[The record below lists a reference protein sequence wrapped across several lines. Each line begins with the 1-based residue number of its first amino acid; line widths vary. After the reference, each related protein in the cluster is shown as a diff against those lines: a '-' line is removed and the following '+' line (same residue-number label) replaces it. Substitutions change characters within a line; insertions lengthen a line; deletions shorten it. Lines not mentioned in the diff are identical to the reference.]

1 MKPSTALLLIL
12 AGLAGTA
19 RADDILWLGAEF
31 PPMAMTQGPHAR
43 QGYINALFDYLQRQL
58 PQHRFTEQMLP
69 WPRAMHM
76 AQQGGP
82 YCLIAAFKTPER
94 EVFLRFS
101 EPYGYLLPLGLI
113 GHQVQADALAPY
125 LNGQGQVEL
134 ERLLANPRLRP
145 GIASGRSYGR
155 AIDTLLGERQASTP
169 DGVTRIYQGESTRTL
184 FEMLELRR
192 IDYSFGYPSEIGY
205 YSASRHLRFYPVA
218 GSDQLLPGRFSCTR
232 SPETDRV
239 FADLQRLMRNGEHQ
253 AVFLASYERWLPK
266 ALREFYRQRLVQLP
280 KP

>member
-1 MKPSTALLLIL
+1 MKPSTALLLVL

-43 QGYINALFDYLQRQL
+43 QGYINALFDYLQRHL

-69 WPRAMHM
+69 WPRVMHM

-94 EVFLRFS
+94 EAFLRFT
-101 EPYGYLLPLGLI
+101 EPYGYLLPVGLI
-113 GHQVQADALAPY
+113 GHQDQADALASY
-125 LNGQGQVEL
+125 LNGQGQMEL
-134 ERLLANPRLRP
+134 ERLFANPRLRP
-145 GIASGRSYGR
+145 GIASGRSYGG
-155 AIDTLLGERQASTP
+155 AIDALIKSRQSSAP
-169 DGVTRIYQGESTRTL
+169 DGLTRIYQGESTRTL

-192 IDYSFGYPSEIGY
+192 VDYGFGYPSEMGY
-205 YSASRHLRFYPVA
+205 YSTSRHLRFYPVA
-218 GSDQLLPGRFSCTR
+218 GGDQLMPGRFSCTK

-239 FADLQRLMRNGEHQ
+239 FTDVMRLMQDGDHQ
-253 AVFLASYERWLPK
+253 AVFLASYERWLPE
-266 ALREFYRQRLVQLP
+266 ALRESYRQRLQQLP
-280 KP
+280 QP